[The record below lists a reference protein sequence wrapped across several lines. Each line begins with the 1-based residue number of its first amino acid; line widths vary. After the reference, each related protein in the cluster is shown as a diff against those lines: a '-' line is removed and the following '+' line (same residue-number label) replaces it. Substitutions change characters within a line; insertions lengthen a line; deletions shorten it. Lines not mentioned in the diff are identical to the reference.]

1 MAKPRR
7 SASPAKIIEGDIRRM
22 RERGFSVRELA
33 RRTGL
38 GKSFVH
44 DVTRGKRRLSAKR
57 ATGVS
62 ERLSRIIGK
71 MRVIPIGGPPGLVE
85 PLHQRDFSKIG
96 RFWNVL
102 EKARRVGDYG
112 VMKRELTNA
121 QRTIRTTEGTVELE
135 TDPKVLREL
144 DDAGLLTPQEI
155 LIGESA

>member
-1 MAKPRR
+1 MT
-7 SASPAKIIEGDIRRM
+7 
-22 RERGFSVRELA
+22 L
-33 RRTGL
+33 
-38 GKSFVH
+38 
-44 DVTRGKRRLSAKR
+44 
-57 ATGVS
+57 
-62 ERLSRIIGK
+62 
-71 MRVIPIGGPPGLVE
+71 PP
-85 PLHQRDFSKIG
+85 QRDFSKIG

-135 TDPKVLREL
+135 IDAKVLREL